1 MEKITKIS
9 IVVPVFN
16 EYENLPHLNERITSV
31 MTTTGFS
38 YEIIYVDDGSSDGT
52 EKRISELSKQNAVV
66 NGVILSRNFGHQIA
80 LTAGL
85 EHATGNVII
94 TMDGD
99 LQHPPEVIPALL
111 EEYHKGFDVVNTAR
125 QEHDGISAFKKY
137 TSKWFYK
144 LFNTFANIE
153 IEPSSSDFRLCSRR
167 FLNAFLELEEKDR
180 FIRGMVKWVGFPQTT
195 VPFKAAE
202 RHKGKSKYNFKKM
215 LMFSINGI
223 TSFSS
228 KPLRIPIFFG
238 IMFCIISLL
247 YSIYILY
254 GVFTGKT
261 APGWSSTIFMV
272 MFIGGV
278 QLLSFGIVAEYI
290 LRIFNEAKK
299 RPLYVVKE
307 KISQLK
313 SETS

>member
-1 MEKITKIS
+1 MEKIEKIS

-16 EYENLPHLNERITSV
+16 EFENLPYLNERLFKV
-31 MTTTGFS
+31 MNSLGFPF
-38 YEIIYVDDGSSDGT
+38 EIIYVDDGSSDGT
-52 EKRISELSKQNAVV
+52 ENRIKELHDADNRA

-85 EHATGNVII
+85 ENANGNVIV
-94 TMDGD
+94 TLDGD
-99 LQHPPEVIPALL
+99 LQHPPEVIPELVAA
-111 EEYHKGFDVVNTAR
+111 YQKGFDVVNTAR
-125 QEHDGISAFKKY
+125 QEHQTISAFKKY
-137 TSKWFYK
+137 SSKLFYK
-144 LFNTFANIE
+144 LFNTFANLE

-167 FLNAFLELEEKDR
+167 FLDAFLKLEEKDR

-195 VPFKAAE
+195 IPFKADE
-202 RHKGKSKYNFKKM
+202 RLKGVSKYNFKKM

-238 IMFCIISLL
+238 IMFCIISVI

-254 GVFTGKT
+254 GVMTNKT
-261 APGWSSTIFMV
+261 TPGWSSTIFMV

-278 QLLSFGIVAEYI
+278 QLLSFGIIAEYI
-290 LRIFNEAKK
+290 LRIFNESKK
-299 RPLYVVKE
+299 RPLYIVKE
-307 KISQLK
+307 KI
-313 SETS
+313 E

>member
-1 MEKITKIS
+1 MEKIEKIS

-16 EYENLPHLNERITSV
+16 EFENLPYLNERLFKV
-31 MTTTGFS
+31 MNSLGFPF
-38 YEIIYVDDGSSDGT
+38 EIIYVDDGSSDGT
-52 EKRISELSKQNAVV
+52 ENRIKELHDSDNRA

-85 EHATGNVII
+85 ENASGNVIV
-94 TMDGD
+94 TLDGD
-99 LQHPPEVIPALL
+99 LQHPPEVIPELVAA
-111 EEYHKGFDVVNTAR
+111 YQKGFDVVNTAR
-125 QEHDGISAFKKY
+125 QEHEGISAFKKY
-137 TSKWFYK
+137 SSKWFYK
-144 LFNTFANIE
+144 LFNTFANLE

-167 FLNAFLELEEKDR
+167 FLDAFLKLEEKDR

-195 VPFKAAE
+195 IPFKADE
-202 RHKGKSKYNFKKM
+202 RLKGVSKYNFKKM

-238 IMFCIISLL
+238 IMFCIISVI

-254 GVFTGKT
+254 GVFTNQT
-261 APGWSSTIFMV
+261 TPGWSSTIFMV

-278 QLLSFGIVAEYI
+278 QLLSFGIIAEYI
-290 LRIFNEAKK
+290 LRIFNESKK
-299 RPLYVVKE
+299 RPLYIVKE
-307 KISQLK
+307 KIERK
-313 SETS
+313 K

>member
-16 EYENLPHLNERITSV
+16 EFENLPYLNERLLKV
-31 MTTTGFS
+31 MTGMGFPF
-38 YEIIYVDDGSSDGT
+38 EIIYVDDGSSDGT
-52 EKRISELSKQNAVV
+52 ENRIAELNALDARV

-85 EHATGNVII
+85 ENAIGNVIV
-94 TMDGD
+94 TLDGD
-99 LQHPPEVIPALL
+99 LQHPPEVIPELVAAY
-111 EEYHKGFDVVNTAR
+111 EKGFDVVNTAR
-125 QEHDGISAFKKY
+125 QEHQTISAFKKY
-137 TSKWFYK
+137 SSKLFYK
-144 LFNTFANIE
+144 LFNTFANLE

-167 FLNAFLELEEKDR
+167 FLDAFKKLEEKDR

-195 VPFKAAE
+195 IPFKADE
-202 RHKGKSKYNFKKM
+202 RLKGVSKYNFKKM

-238 IMFCIISLL
+238 IMFCLISLL

-254 GVFTGKT
+254 GVLNNKT
-261 APGWSSTIFMV
+261 TPGWSSTIFMV

-278 QLLSFGIVAEYI
+278 QLLSFGIIAEYV
-290 LRIFNEAKK
+290 LRIFNESKK
-299 RPLYVVKE
+299 RPLYIVKE
-307 KISQLK
+307 KIEK
-313 SETS
+313 KD